1 MKIMGAMTKA
11 QPPQHHVKHQGM
23 VFVLEIV
30 QQAQIT
36 IAANPQENAGSIQEQ
51 TEQDAT
57 NVILLQDFAQQFQ
70 TEFAHQV
77 AQQAQTQIAV
87 NLQEN
92 AGSQAMV
99 VMNAIKNQVHALQ

>member
-1 MKIMGAMTKA
+1 
-11 QPPQHHVKHQGM
+11 
-23 VFVLEIV
+23 
-30 QQAQIT
+30 
-36 IAANPQENAGSIQEQ
+36 
-51 TEQDAT
+51 
-57 NVILLQDFAQQFQ
+57 LLQDFAQQFQ